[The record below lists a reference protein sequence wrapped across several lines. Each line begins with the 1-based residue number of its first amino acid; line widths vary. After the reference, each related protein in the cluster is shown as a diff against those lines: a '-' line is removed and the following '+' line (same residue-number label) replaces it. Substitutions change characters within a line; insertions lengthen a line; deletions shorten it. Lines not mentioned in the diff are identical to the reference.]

1 MYHTEKNEDFC
12 HKVSVPLS
20 AANDGLNISF
30 SHGVVPGAVRKHE
43 AVAPFP
49 LL

>member
-12 HKVSVPLS
+12 HKVSVPFS
-20 AANDGLNISF
+20 AASDGLSISF
-30 SHGVVPGAVRKHE
+30 GHGAVPGAVRKHE
-43 AVAPFP
+43 AVAPFR